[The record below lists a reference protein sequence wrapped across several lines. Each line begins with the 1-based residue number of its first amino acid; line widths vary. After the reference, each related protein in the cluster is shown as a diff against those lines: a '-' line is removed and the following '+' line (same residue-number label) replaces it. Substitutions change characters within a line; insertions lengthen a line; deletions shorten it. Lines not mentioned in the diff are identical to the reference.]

1 MDELRGKEGGRRQYE
16 SLNRESPIMGE
27 WDDGGAL
34 TGTYVSSDGRI
45 ISIDDLLDTILSKD
59 EKRKRRFSTD

>member
-1 MDELRGKEGGRRQYE
+1 MD
-16 SLNRESPIMGE
+16 E

-45 ISIDDLLDTILSKD
+45 ISIDKLLDSILSKD

>member
-1 MDELRGKEGGRRQYE
+1 LT
-16 SLNRESPIMGE
+16 E

-45 ISIDDLLDTILSKD
+45 ISIDELMEVILNKD
-59 EKRKRRFSTD
+59 EGKRRRFSKD